1 MHGSCSRKG
10 GIKMGMILL
19 RTAIV
24 YAVILIAMRL
34 MGKRQLGDLEL
45 SELVV
50 TVLVAD
56 VAVTPIA
63 EPEVPLLQ
71 GLAPVLLLFVM
82 EYLLSV
88 IAVHSVK
95 LRLALFGKP
104 SILIEDGVLRQR
116 EMRRNRFTPEEL
128 LQELRNQGIEDL
140 STVARAVLE
149 TSGQLNV
156 ILRAEHQPVSA
167 QTLGIVPHDTGRFT
181 VIISDGRVLSENLR
195 RTGRDT
201 RWLDR
206 ELARHGAEHSEDVY
220 LLLLS
225 EDGTVFFAARE

>member
-1 MHGSCSRKG
+1 
-10 GIKMGMILL
+10 MGVILL
-19 RTAIV
+19 RTAFV
-24 YAVILIAMRL
+24 YAVIIAAMRL

-56 VAVTPIA
+56 VGVMPI
-63 EPEVPLLQ
+63 EDPDLPLLY
-71 GLAPVLLLFVM
+71 GIAPLLVLFAL

-88 IAVHSVK
+88 VAMHSVR
-95 LRLALFGKP
+95 LRVTLFGKP
-104 SILIEDGVLRQR
+104 SVIIENGRILQR

-167 QTLGIVPHDTGRFT
+167 KTLGITPPDAGRFT
-181 VIISDGRVLSENLR
+181 AVISDGRVLSENLR
-195 RTGRDT
+195 GTGRDR

-206 ELARHGAEHSEDVY
+206 ELARHGAEHSTDVY

-225 EDGTVFFAARE
+225 ENGTVYFAAKEA

>member
-1 MHGSCSRKG
+1 
-10 GIKMGMILL
+10 MGVILL

-24 YAVILIAMRL
+24 YVVIIAAMRI

-56 VAVTPIA
+56 AAMAPISD
-63 EPEVPLLQ
+63 PDIPLMR
-71 GLAPVLLLFVM
+71 GLGPVLLLFVL

-88 IAVHSVK
+88 VALRSVK
-95 LRLALFGKP
+95 ARLFLFGKP
-104 SILIEDGVLRQR
+104 SIIIEDGKIIQR
-116 EMRRNRFTPEEL
+116 EMKRNRFTPEEL
-128 LQELRNQGIEDL
+128 LQELRNQGVEDL
-140 STVARAVLE
+140 ATVARAVLE

-156 ILRAEHQPVSA
+156 ILRPEHRPVTVQAMQLPA
-167 QTLGIVPHDTGRFT
+167 QDVGRFSA
-181 VIISDGRVLSENLR
+181 IISDGRVLSENLQR
-195 RTGRDT
+195 MGRDR

-220 LLLLS
+220 LLLLNDS
-225 EDGTVFFAARE
+225 GQVYFAAREDA

>member
-1 MHGSCSRKG
+1 
-10 GIKMGMILL
+10 MGVVLL

-24 YAVILIAMRL
+24 YIIILAAMRL
-34 MGKRQLGDLEL
+34 LGKRQLGDLEL

-63 EPEVPLLQ
+63 EPDVPLLR
-71 GLAPVLLLFVM
+71 GLAPMLVLFAL
-82 EYLLSV
+82 EYLLSF
-88 IAVHSVK
+88 AAMRSVK

-104 SILIEDGVLRQR
+104 SVIIENGKIQQH

-128 LQELRNQGIEDL
+128 LQELRNQGVEDL
-140 STVARAVLE
+140 TTVARAVLE

-156 ILRAEHQPVSA
+156 LLRAEHQPVSA
-167 QTLGIVPHDTGRFT
+167 QTLGFTPHDAGRFT
-181 VIISDGRVLSENLR
+181 TIISDGRVLSDNLR
-195 RTGRDT
+195 RAGRDE

-206 ELARHGAEHSEDVY
+206 ELARHGAEHSSDVY

-225 EDGTVFFAARE
+225 EDGTVYFAPREFVR

>member
-1 MHGSCSRKG
+1 MEIRLGV
-10 GIKMGMILL
+10 ILL
-19 RTAIV
+19 RTAVV
-24 YAVILIAMRL
+24 YVVILLAMRL

-56 VAVTPIA
+56 VAVLTIEKPDTP
-63 EPEVPLLQ
+63 LMR
-71 GLAPVLLLFVM
+71 GLAPVLLLFAM
-82 EYLLSV
+82 EFLVSV
-88 IAVHSVK
+88 TAMRSVK

-104 SILIEDGVLRQR
+104 SIIIEDGQIRQR

-128 LQELRNQGIEDL
+128 LQELRNQGVEDL

-156 ILRAEHQPVSA
+156 ILRAEHQPVNA
-167 QTLGIVPHDTGRFT
+167 QMLGLTPKDPGRFT
-181 VIISDGRVLSENLR
+181 AIISDGRVLSENLR
-195 RTGRDT
+195 HMGRDA

-206 ELARHGAEHSEDVY
+206 ELARHGAEHSADVY
-220 LLLLS
+220 IMLLR
-225 EDGTVFFAARE
+225 EDGTVYFAAKQ

>member
-1 MHGSCSRKG
+1 
-10 GIKMGMILL
+10 MGVILL

-24 YAVILIAMRL
+24 YVVIIAAMRI

-56 VAVTPIA
+56 AAMAPISD
-63 EPEVPLLQ
+63 PDIPLMR
-71 GLAPVLLLFVM
+71 GLGPVLLLFVL

-88 IAVHSVK
+88 VALRSVK
-95 LRLALFGKP
+95 ARLFLFGKP
-104 SILIEDGVLRQR
+104 SIIIEDGKIIQR
-116 EMRRNRFTPEEL
+116 EMKRNRFTPEEL
-128 LQELRNQGIEDL
+128 LQELRNQGVEDL
-140 STVARAVLE
+140 ATVARAVLE

-156 ILRAEHQPVSA
+156 ILRPEHRPVTVQAMQLPA
-167 QTLGIVPHDTGRFT
+167 QDVGRFSA
-181 VIISDGRVLSENLR
+181 IISDGRVLSENLKR
-195 RTGRDT
+195 MGRDR

-220 LLLLS
+220 LLLLNDS
-225 EDGTVFFAARE
+225 GQVYFAAREDA